1 MRLLK
6 VARAY
11 LFRGSFSELCRYK
24 LKILEGLTCKMEEF
38 THNGGSYKA
47 EYWLNGSASAEE
59 FILWVSQKVIAGY
72 KNYVVHGSLDKS
84 EVINAEVEI
93 IVNEDFNPV
102 AMFVID
108 YLVSNAELVFLKEIS
123 IFVRSVT
130 TSSQMSDFS
139 SKRPIGLMF
148 WFFQ

>member
-1 MRLLK
+1 MRFLK
-6 VARAY
+6 IAQAY
-11 LFRGSFSELCRYK
+11 LFRSSSCELCRYK
-24 LKILEGLTCKMEEF
+24 FKKLESLICKMEEF
-38 THNGGSYKA
+38 TYNGGSYKA
-47 EYWLNGSASAEE
+47 EHWLSGSASAEE

-108 YLVSNAELVFLKEIS
+108 NLVSNVELVFLKEIS